1 MSRWCCIHIADL
13 LDGLP
18 NGIASALG
26 RIARTGSL
34 VSYGCFCYSVKVTHQ
49 YGKIRMIRKFVYSL
63 SITLLL
69 ATASI
74 QADEYPEREVLG
86 VVMWG
91 AGGATD
97 TVARAINPAAEEAL
111 GKPIVVLN
119 KAGGAGAISTAFVN
133 TAPADGYTFL
143 YGAENPQLHPI
154 MGVADLDYSQF
165 YPVRILG
172 RGVAVIVVPADSKY
186 QSMEDL
192 LAEIKANPGNVL
204 MGSTGPGGLPS
215 TVAALIGNSA
225 DFDVTAI
232 PFDGEGPGLTA
243 MLGNEVEFMPA
254 GISAAAEQIKAGN
267 MRALAVVND
276 APVDSLDGVPAIT
289 DALPEMAKY
298 LPWGPFYGV
307 FVRNEVPDDVKAKL
321 VESFDTASQ
330 SEQYLALMENK
341 GNVVMDL
348 SGEDATAFLKKWQQ
362 VTAWVLQDT
371 GAAKVNPESL
381 GIMRP

>member
-1 MSRWCCIHIADL
+1 MIKKILA
-13 LDGLP
+13 GLTT
-18 NGIASALG
+18 AL
-26 RIARTGSL
+26 I
-34 VSYGCFCYSVKVTHQ
+34 
-49 YGKIRMIRKFVYSL
+49 
-63 SITLLL
+63 L
-69 ATASI
+69 AALPL
-74 QADEYPEREVLG
+74 QAEEFPEREVLG

-133 TAPADGYTFL
+133 AAPADGYTFL
-143 YGAENPQLHPI
+143 YGAENPQLHPV

-186 QSMEDL
+186 QNMEDL
-192 LAEIKANPGNVL
+192 LSDIKTNPGQLL

-215 TVAALIGNSA
+215 TVAALIANST
-225 DFDVTAI
+225 DFDVTPI

-243 MLGNEVEFMPA
+243 MLGNEVDFMPA

-267 MRALAVVND
+267 MRALAVVD
-276 APVDSLDGVPAIT
+276 TAPVETLEGVPAIT
-289 DALPEMAKY
+289 DSLPDIAQY

-307 FVRNEVPDDVKAKL
+307 FVRNEVPDDVKDTL
-321 VESFDTASQ
+321 VQVFETASQ
-330 SEQYLALMENK
+330 SEQYNTLMENT

-348 SGEDATAFLKKWQQ
+348 SGEEASEFLKKWQQ
-362 VTAWVLQDT
+362 VTSWVLQDT
-371 GAAKVNPESL
+371 GAAKVNPEKL

>member
-1 MSRWCCIHIADL
+1 MIKKLIM
-13 LDGLP
+13 GL
-18 NGIASALG
+18 ASGLAL
-26 RIARTGSL
+26 TTS
-34 VSYGCFCYSVKVTHQ
+34 S
-49 YGKIRMIRKFVYSL
+49 
-63 SITLLL
+63 LL
-69 ATASI
+69 A
-74 QADEYPEREVLG
+74 ADFPEREVLG

-119 KAGGAGAISTAFVN
+119 KSGGAGAISTAFVN

-143 YGAENPQLHPI
+143 YGAENPQLHPV

-165 YPVRILG
+165 YPIRILG
-172 RGVAVIVVPADSKY
+172 RGVAVVVVPSDSKY
-186 QSMEDL
+186 QTMEDL
-192 LAEIKANPGNVL
+192 LADIEANPGNVL

-215 TVAALIGNSA
+215 TVAALIGNSS
-225 DFDVTAI
+225 DFEVTPI

-243 MLGNEVEFMPA
+243 MLGKEVDFMPA

-276 APVDSLDGVPAIT
+276 APVDSLEGVPAIT
-289 DALPEMAKY
+289 DALPDMAQY

-307 FVRNEVPDDVKAKL
+307 FVRNDVPDDVKATL
-321 VESFDTASQ
+321 VEAFETASQ
-330 SEQYLALMENK
+330 SEQYNELMANR
-341 GNVVMDL
+341 GNIVMDL
-348 SGEDATAFLKKWQQ
+348 SGDEASAFLKKWQQ
-362 VTAWVLQDT
+362 VTSWVLQDT
-371 GAAKVNPESL
+371 GAAKVNPEEL

>member
-1 MSRWCCIHIADL
+1 MIKKLIS
-13 LDGLP
+13 
-18 NGIASALG
+18 GITL
-26 RIARTGSL
+26 SL
-34 VSYGCFCYSVKVTHQ
+34 VLVT
-49 YGKIRMIRKFVYSL
+49 S
-63 SITLLL
+63 T
-69 ATASI
+69 I
-74 QADEYPEREVLG
+74 QADEFPEREVLG

-119 KAGGAGAISTAFVN
+119 KAGGAGAISTSFVN
-133 TAPADGYTFL
+133 AAPADGYTFL

-186 QSMEDL
+186 QSMEEL
-192 LAEIKANPGNVL
+192 LADIAANPGNVL

-215 TVAALIGNSA
+215 TVAALIGNSSE
-225 DFDVTAI
+225 FDVTAI

-243 MLGNEVEFMPA
+243 MLGNEVDFMPA
-254 GISAAAEQIKAGN
+254 GISAAAEQIKAGT

-276 APVDSLDGVPAIT
+276 APVDSLGGVPAIT
-289 DALPEMAKY
+289 EALPDMAKY

-307 FVRNEVPDDVKAKL
+307 FVRDEVPDDVKAKL
-321 VESFDTASQ
+321 VDTFETASQ
-330 SEQYLALMENK
+330 SEQYQTLMANK
-341 GNVVMDL
+341 GNVLMDL
-348 SGEDATAFLKKWQQ
+348 SGDEAEAFLKKWQQ

-371 GAAKVNPESL
+371 GAAKVDPESL